1 VKIVVAVK
9 QVPDT
14 ETKVAI
20 APDGRSINE
29 ASVTWIVN
37 PYDEYAV
44 EEALKIKE
52 AKGAGEVIV
61 VTVGPARAATAL
73 RTCLAMGAD
82 RGIHLNDPAFEGSD
96 PLGLARIL
104 AAAIKPLAPDLVLA
118 GQYAVGTDNR
128 QVAIMLAELLDMA
141 HVSVV
146 TKLELQ
152 ADRVIAHREI
162 EGAHEV
168 VEAMLPCVVTAQ
180 KGLNEPRYASLKGIM
195 AAKKKPIEEK
205 DAAGI
210 GLAKE
215 SVGVPGS
222 KVVVT
227 KLELPPGKQPGKI
240 FKDDMETAA
249 REVVRLLHEEAK
261 VI

>member
-1 VKIVVAVK
+1 VKIVVAIK

-14 ETKVAI
+14 ETRVVI
-20 APDGRSINE
+20 GRDGRSIDE
-29 ASVTWIVN
+29 TGITWIVN

-52 AKGAGEVIV
+52 AKGSGEAIV
-61 VTVGPARAATAL
+61 VSIGPERAATAL

-82 RGIHLNDPAFEGSD
+82 RALHLDDPAFEGSD
-96 PLGLARIL
+96 ALGLARIL
-104 AAAIKPLAPDLVLA
+104 AAAVKEIGADLVLT

-128 QVAIMLAELLDMA
+128 QTGVMLAQLLDWP

-146 TKLELQ
+146 TKLEMKEGSL
-152 ADRVIAHREI
+152 VAHREI

-168 VEAMLPCVVTAQ
+168 VSAPLPCVMTAQ

-195 AAKKKPIEEK
+195 AAKKKPIDKK
-205 DAAGI
+205 DAAGLGLDKAAI
-210 GLAKE
+210 GAA
-215 SVGVPGS
+215 GAR
-222 KVVVT
+222 VVIQ
-227 KLELPPGKQPGKI
+227 KMEHPPPKPAGKI
-240 FKDDMETAA
+240 FKDDVATAVK
-249 REVVRLLHEEAK
+249 EVTRLLHEEAK